1 MCAALGDYAFKL
13 PKIYTYK
20 VFLSSRP
27 PFATAQKVHDFISR
41 SQTPPYMNAIPD
53 IRHVDLTTYDLDNT
67 FLILCSDGLTDL
79 SEDRLCLEEK
89 LAQHWV
95 NIVSRKYSH
104 DGNLAL
110 ALLRDA
116 VGGDD
121 IRKISRHITV
131 EMTSRWMDDTT
142 ILVQRLRN

>member
-1 MCAALGDYAFKL
+1 
-13 PKIYTYK
+13 
-20 VFLSSRP
+20 
-27 PFATAQKVHDFISR
+27 
-41 SQTPPYMNAIPD
+41 MNAIPD
-53 IRHVDLTTYDLDNT
+53 IKHVDLSTYDLDNT

-79 SEDRLCLEEK
+79 SEDRLHLEEK
-89 LAQHWV
+89 LAPHWV
-95 NIVSRKYSH
+95 NVVSRKYSY
-104 DGNLAL
+104 DDNLAL

-142 ILVQRLRN
+142 ILVQRLRT